1 MKIGPST
8 FFKSDDVTT
17 PPPSTPLARQAP
29 SFIRKRLATIRV
41 TSRSKS
47 PKTRSLSPKAKSTTS
62 VHWCPPPGKTSKTI
76 NSDNTTTSLSEV
88 KQFLT
93 IYDSLFIRR
102 FSN

>member
-17 PPPSTPLARQAP
+17 PPLARQAS
-29 SFIRKRLATIRV
+29 SFNRKRLTTINV
-41 TSRSKS
+41 TNRSKS

-76 NSDNTTTSLSEV
+76 NSDKATTKSLSEV
-88 KQFLT
+88 KQLFMKAFLKH
-93 IYDSLFIRR
+93 DF
-102 FSN
+102 